1 MSIRQRRNRRY
12 CGPHRYE
19 RGRLERGGAGA
30 GGPAGAV
37 AVGPAHAD
45 ALAAIHAAAFRGQ
58 EAWSASVFAGQ
69 LALPGSFALLDP
81 AGGMVLARVIAE
93 EAEIL
98 TLAVVP
104 QARRG
109 GVARR
114 LLAGAMQRAA
124 AAGARRCSSKSRR
137 ATCRRAQCTTGR
149 ASSESADAH
158 AITRAAAMRWC
169 CVLSLFAATKQT
181 GG

>member
-1 MSIRQRRNRRY
+1 MRGCPRRGTSRWSPHGASPATCRRCRPSRCMSIRQRRNRRH

-19 RGRLERGGAGA
+19 RGGLSGAGRGLA
-30 GGPAGAV
+30 DRSAQV

-58 EAWSASVFAGQ
+58 EVWAASVLAGQ
-69 LALPGSFALLDP
+69 LALPGTFALLDP
-81 AGGMVLARVIAE
+81 VGGMVVARVIGD

-104 QARRG
+104 EARRG
-109 GVARR
+109 GIARR

-124 AAGARRCSSKSRR
+124 AAGA
-137 ATCRRAQCTTGR
+137 T
-149 ASSESADAH
+149 EMFLEV
-158 AITRAAAMRWC
+158 AA
-169 CVLSLFAATKQT
+169 
-181 GG
+181 